1 MVILVVILLVIW
13 LIVAVVGFAIKG
25 LFWIALIGIILFVAT
40 AIISLIRRRTVRSR
54 KTSV

>member
-1 MVILVVILLVIW
+1 MIILVVILLVVW

-25 LFWIALIGIILFVAT
+25 LLWIALIGIILFVAT

-54 KTSV
+54 ETGV

>member
-25 LFWIALIGIILFVAT
+25 LLWIAFIGIILFVAT
-40 AIISLIRRRTVRSR
+40 AIISAIRRRTVRSR
-54 KTSV
+54 RTDL

>member
-1 MVILVVILLVIW
+1 MIILVVILLVIW

-25 LFWIALIGIILFVAT
+25 LLWIALIGIILFVAT

>member
-1 MVILVVILLVIW
+1 MIILVVILLVIW
-13 LIVAVVGFAIKG
+13 LIVAVIGFAIKG